1 MPRRWYL
8 LITSGIIILAIAF
21 GSWFY
26 FFRNKEIEDILEASG
41 QVRGTEITISSR
53 IAGRVEKLSIKEGQ
67 TVGEGEMIA
76 KISSDEIEAQ
86 LEQAEANVAAFKN
99 RLKETEAVI
108 NAINTSIEQAKINV
122 EFVREDSFHRIHL
135 AKAALQRADADI
147 REAESQWNLAKKD
160 YERYSELFK
169 GGIVSQRQF
178 EEAEANFK
186 ASEARMD
193 AANKAKEEARAAVE
207 RAEASALDVKVKEKE
222 YQRLLDERDRIKAS
236 YETIKNQIDSAIAKV
251 KEIEATFKDTNI
263 YAPSKGTIINRLAE
277 EGELV
282 GVGTPISL
290 LIDLSDIYVKI
301 YIPEKDIGKVRLGDP
316 ARIYA
321 DAFPDRFF
329 EGKVTE
335 ISQKAEFTPK
345 EVHMKEERTKL
356 VFGVKVGIEN
366 PEGYLKPGM
375 PADVKIR
382 WKEDVQW

>member
-1 MPRRWYL
+1 MNVKERSILRRWYF
-8 LITSGIIILAIAF
+8 LIVGPIIILAIAF

-26 FFRNKEIEDILEASG
+26 FFRNKEIEGILEASG

-53 IAGRVEKLSIKEGQ
+53 IAGRVERLSIKEGQ

-86 LEQAEANVAAFKN
+86 LEQAEA
-99 RLKETEAVI
+99 
-108 NAINTSIEQAKINV
+108 
-122 EFVREDSFHRIHL
+122 
-135 AKAALQRADADI
+135 
-147 REAESQWNLAKKD
+147 
-160 YERYSELFK
+160 
-169 GGIVSQRQF
+169 
-178 EEAEANFK
+178 
-186 ASEARMD
+186 
-193 AANKAKEEARAAVE
+193 
-207 RAEASALDVKVKEKE
+207 SALDVKAKEKE

-236 YETIKNQIDSAIAKV
+236 YEAIKNQIDSAIAKV
-251 KEIEATFKDTNI
+251 KEIEATLKDTNI

-282 GVGTPISL
+282 GVGAPIAL
-290 LIDLSDIYVKI
+290 LIDLSDIYIKI
-301 YIPEKDIGKVRLGDP
+301 YIPEKDIGKIRLGNP

-321 DAFPDRFF
+321 DAFPDKFF
-329 EGKVTE
+329 EGSITE

-382 WKEDVQW
+382 WKEDVSW